1 MDTFLVNTVIFLAL
15 VVVFGYLNEKVTR
28 FTHEIALMLFAV
40 ILGGALA
47 VFGAVSKGTG
57 ALSQI
62 LEEVQFFNLEGLLIL
77 LV

>member
-47 VFGAVSKGTG
+47 VFGAVY
-57 ALSQI
+57 
-62 LEEVQFFNLEGLLIL
+62 
-77 LV
+77 

>member
-57 ALSQI
+57 PYRRYLKRFSS
-62 LEEVQFFNLEGLLIL
+62 LIWRDS
-77 LV
+77 